1 MRHAAFVVLSLLQ
14 PVAAIQTT
22 RQASFNVSR
31 ELEDPRVIRHN
42 IPLQL
47 VMTAK
52 EGSID
57 DLPPPLRDNVRR
69 TLALNPELRPRFLN
83 DETCRVF
90 IAANFGAE
98 LQAAF
103 AGERVGAFRGDLC
116 RAAVL
121 AVEGGFYADLD
132 LQPRVPFEDLVDN
145 TTTFMTAY
153 SASFCDILNALIAV
167 ERGSTVMHSVLEE
180 IKAWYAGGNNE
191 GKLMGTFTMMQGLD
205 NVVAT
210 DCPGVSIRRRDQL
223 RFKCGEHHNFR
234 LYREEQ
240 LRCKYPSP
248 EECPAV
254 RFHSKF
260 HWVKYGIFEPGAA
273 KVHGMSG
280 RNLVAWSRFENC
292 TDFGC
297 REQGEEK
304 SNQRRGRQG
313 WCKSE
318 RPVTDK

>member
-1 MRHAAFVVLSLLQ
+1 MRHAAFVILSSLQ
-14 PVAAIQTT
+14 PVTAIQTT
-22 RQASFNVSR
+22 RQAAVNIAR
-31 ELEDPRVIRHN
+31 ALEVPRVVHHS

-52 EGSID
+52 ERSID

-83 DETCRVF
+83 DETCRDF

-103 AGERVGAFRGDLC
+103 EGEKIGAFRGDLC

-121 AVEGGFYADLD
+121 AIEGGFYADLD
-132 LQPRVPFEDLVDN
+132 LQPRVPFADLVDN

-153 SASFCDILNALIAV
+153 SAVFCDILNALIAV

-180 IKAWYAGGNNE
+180 IKAWYVGGDHE
-191 GKLMGTFTMMQGLD
+191 GKLMGTSTMMQGLD
-205 NVVAT
+205 NVVAA
-210 DCPGVSIRRRDQL
+210 DCPGVSIRQRGQL

-234 LYREEQ
+234 FYREAQ
-240 LRCKYPSP
+240 LRCNLGSRDFQ
-248 EECPAV
+248 ECPAV
-254 RFHSKF
+254 RANSYWLKF
-260 HWVKYGIFEPGAA
+260 GIFEPGAA
-273 KVHGMSG
+273 TVHGISG

-297 REQGEEK
+297 HDRGEEK
-304 SNQRRGRQG
+304 NQQRERQG
-313 WCKSE
+313 WCKSD
-318 RPVTDK
+318 RPVTDR